1 MTRRRGSWLWRC
13 QDPGAPHGAN
23 TGLERGPP
31 EAVLLGPP
39 KLRAFPDQLLR
50 IQSDIPD
57 RGWKQSSQRETPETA
72 PPPHGSF
79 VPKPAQ
85 PQTGRQDS
93 PAGTYAGFARFLKG
107 FLLSQTS
114 HYFPGFTVE

>member
-57 RGWKQSSQRETPETA
+57 RGWKQSSQRDSGDR
-72 PPPHGSF
+72 PPPPPTAASYPNLPN
-79 VPKPAQ
+79 PKLGARILRREHMQALHVSLRVFFFPKLATIFPA
-85 PQTGRQDS
+85 S
-93 PAGTYAGFARFLKG
+93 P
-107 FLLSQTS
+107 
-114 HYFPGFTVE
+114 